1 MSIITYNGLSPTI
14 HPTAFVAEGVQL
26 IGDVRL
32 AKDASVWYN
41 SVLRGDIN
49 VVEVGERTNIQ
60 DCSVLHVTSEFPV
73 RIGSDVTVGSTTS
86 WRHRAIVHGCTVGD
100 CCLIGM
106 GSVILDNAKIGS
118 NSLVAAGAV
127 VLENFVVPEG
137 MLAAGIPAKI
147 IRPLTEEEKEQSR
160 ESALHYVEYA
170 RRYRS

>member
-1 MSIITYNGLSPTI
+1 MSIIAYKGLSPTL

-60 DCSVLHVTSEFPV
+60 DSSVLHVTSEFPV
-73 RIGSDVTVGSTTS
+73 RIGSEVTVG
-86 WRHRAIVHGCTVGD
+86 HRAIVHGCAVGD

-137 MLAAGIPAKI
+137 MLAAGVPAKI
-147 IRPLTEEEKEQSR
+147 IRPLTEEEKEQIR

-170 RRYRS
+170 RGYRS